1 MSEPEIGIVSGRRD
15 AELGATNYAD
25 LIGSSS

>member
-1 MSEPEIGIVSGRRD
+1 MSEPETGIVSGRRD
-15 AELGATNYAD
+15 FKLGATNYAG